1 MSVDIGT
8 PPSSDAA
15 VARTRREP
23 GAMRQYAAQFA
34 KNPLGLLGLV
44 LVVIILLTAILS
56 PWIVPYGPAKIFT
69 GPRLGSPSWDHW
81 LGTDQLGRDT
91 LSRVIAGSRVAML
104 VALATLSAALSVGLA
119 LGLTAGF
126 GPRWLDN
133 FLLLVFD
140 AIRSFP
146 VIVLGLAL
154 VTLLGPSLNSV
165 ILVVAISAVPI
176 YARIVRTQTQSL
188 RNSEFILAERAMGAG
203 VLRILVVHILPNVI
217 GPLLILASM
226 DVPLVI
232 ATEAGL
238 SFLGLGV
245 RPPTPS
251 WGTILND
258 GYSVIRNSPW
268 PVVAG
273 SFPIILV
280 TLGFTFL
287 GESLRDIFDPKLRRD
302 L

>member
-1 MSVDIGT
+1 MTATDT
-8 PPSSDAA
+8 PPAPPRKRRQGTLQLY
-15 VARTRREP
+15 AR
-23 GAMRQYAAQFA
+23 QFA
-34 KNPLGLLGLV
+34 QNPMGLLGLV
-44 LVVIILLTAILS
+44 LVVLIIATAILS
-56 PWIVPYGPAKIFT
+56 PWIVPYNPTQIFV
-69 GPRLGSPSWDHW
+69 GPRLGGPDWAHW

-104 VALATLSAALSVGLA
+104 VALATLSAALSFGLA

-133 FLLLVFD
+133 ILLLVFD

-154 VTLLGPSLNSV
+154 VTLLGPSLQSV
-165 ILVVAISAVPI
+165 ILVVAVAAIPI

-188 RNSEFILAERAMGAG
+188 RNAEYILAERAMGAS

-245 RPPTPS
+245 RPPTPD
-251 WGTILND
+251 WGTMLND
-258 GYSVIRNSPW
+258 GYNVIRNSPW
-268 PVVAG
+268 PVIAG
-273 SFPIILV
+273 SAPIILV

>member
-1 MSVDIGT
+1 MTAATDARPET
-8 PPSSDAA
+8 PPAATRRRRQGTLQLYAAEFARNPMGIFGLTLVVLILSAA
-15 VARTRREP
+15 VLA
-23 GAMRQYAAQFA
+23 
-34 KNPLGLLGLV
+34 
-44 LVVIILLTAILS
+44 
-56 PWIVPYGPAKIFT
+56 PWIVPYNPTQIFV
-69 GPRLGSPSWDHW
+69 GPRLGDPSWAHW

-104 VALATLSAALSVGLA
+104 VALATLSSALSFGLA
-119 LGLTAGF
+119 LGLAAGF

-133 FLLLVFD
+133 ALLLLFD
-140 AIRSFP
+140 AVRSFP

-154 VTLLGPSLNSV
+154 VTVLGPSLQSV

-188 RNSEFILAERAMGAG
+188 RNSEYILAERAMGAG
-203 VLRILVVHILPNVI
+203 IPRILLVHIVPNVI

-245 RPPTPS
+245 RPPTPD
-251 WGTILND
+251 WGTMLND
-258 GYSVIRNSPW
+258 GYAVIRNSPW
-268 PVVAG
+268 PVIAG
-273 SFPIILV
+273 SVPIILV

-287 GESLRDIFDPKLRRD
+287 GEALRDIFDPKLRRD

>member
-1 MSVDIGT
+1 MAATDPITPAPRRQGT
-8 PPSSDAA
+8 L
-15 VARTRREP
+15 
-23 GAMRQYAAQFA
+23 QLYAAQFA
-34 KNPLGLLGLV
+34 RNPLGLLGLV
-44 LVVIILLTAILS
+44 LVIVIIASAILA
-56 PWIVPYGPAKIFT
+56 PWIVPYDPVQIFT
-69 GPRLGSPSWDHW
+69 GPRLGSPSWQHW

-104 VALATLSAALSVGLA
+104 VALATLSAALSFGLA
-119 LGLTAGF
+119 LGLMAGF

-133 FLLLVFD
+133 ILLLLFD

-154 VTLLGPSLNSV
+154 VTLLGPSLQSV

-176 YARIVRTQTQSL
+176 YGRIVRTQTQSL
-188 RNSEFILAERAMGAG
+188 RNSEYILAERAMGASM
-203 VLRILVVHILPNVI
+203 LRILTVHILPNVI

-232 ATEAGL
+232 AAEAGL

-245 RPPTPS
+245 RPPTPG

-268 PVVAG
+268 PVIAG
-273 SFPIILV
+273 SVPIIVV

-287 GESLRDIFDPKLRRD
+287 GEALRDIFDPKLRRD